1 MIQFSDAF
9 NRSCG
14 QTWTGLT
21 FRYIRLTDQRA
32 TPHNAHRRSLIWTCW
47 MPTTVKQPLASI
59 LFPFLLKLFIFQNI
73 SSVTSFKWMNPAEC
87 DAAFAAPFLMLHISR
102 LLAIAERDPKKIAVL
117 LWKQL
122 DFSSVSE
129 SSLFPAFFLNI
140 SSRLGALRQTLIDE
154 SVCLVAGILAT
165 SPLTDTQT
173 HTCAHAITNLA
184 FSSFLSSN
192 N

>member
-9 NRSCG
+9 NGPCG
-14 QTWTGLT
+14 QTWTDFSLYKTYRSTGHT
-21 FRYIRLTDQRA
+21 IKRPSTIPRLNLLDA
-32 TPHNAHRRSLIWTCW
+32 HNRQTAPRLHFVSLSAKTLYC
-47 MPTTVKQPLASI
+47 P
-59 LFPFLLKLFIFQNI
+59 

-87 DAAFAAPFLMLHISR
+87 DAAFAAPFLMLRISR

-122 DFSSVSE
+122 DFSHVSE
-129 SSLFPAFFLNI
+129 SSHFPAFFLNI

-173 HTCAHAITNLA
+173 HTCAHAFTNLA
-184 FSSFLSSN
+184 FSFSLSSN